1 MPASIASRPCALWL
15 LVRRAVSCSLFR
27 MSTATNTKKP
37 SARKPAPKARAK
49 KVPKWVGSGEGKA
62 FVKPGVDLTEPTLPP
77 GKWL

>member
-1 MPASIASRPCALWL
+1 
-15 LVRRAVSCSLFR
+15 

-62 FVKPGVDLTEPTLPP
+62 YVKPGVDLTKPTLPP